1 VVSRSTSGGALAL
14 EERARRIGHHLWLE
28 MRLFELLGG
37 WVATI
42 PELAV
47 KPVLAAHS
55 RHHGWHAELW
65 HGHLPRLAGRD
76 PGELVVPRH
85 EGLVD
90 ALGALDPDGVP
101 ADGTSDGAGPG
112 GAGEAPATVPRLVG
126 VYRVVLPRLI
136 AAYRDDLANASP
148 VADAPV
154 MRSLR
159 FMLADD
165 LDDWQEGEALV
176 HELVRSPD
184 QAQRAAAHQAHVESL
199 VVAAGGIVGPASPPA

>member
-1 VVSRSTSGGALAL
+1 MSQSTTGGALTL
-14 EERARRIGHHLWLE
+14 EDRARRVGHHLWLE

-37 WVATI
+37 WVATT

-55 RHHGWHAELW
+55 RHHAWHAELW

-76 PGELVVPRH
+76 PGELVVPHH

-90 ALGALDPDGVP
+90 ALDALDPDGVP
-101 ADGTSDGAGPG
+101 RDGDGAGPD
-112 GAGEAPATVPRLVG
+112 GAGEAPATVERLVG

-136 AAYRDDLANASP
+136 AAYRDDLAGASP

-159 FMLADD
+159 FMLADE

-176 HELVRSPD
+176 HDLVRSPER
-184 QAQRAAAHQAHVESL
+184 ARRAAAHQAHVESL
-199 VVAAGGIVGPASPPA
+199 VVAAGGIVGPVPPPA